1 MSSVDST
8 ASPQEPVEVPVS
20 ELAPDV
26 LVALVESFVLREG
39 TDYGPREFTLEEKVR
54 EVIRQLERRE
64 ALIMFDPETESVT
77 ILPRQGTSGRTAA

>member
-1 MSSVDST
+1 MSSVDSNS
-8 ASPQEPVEVPVS
+8 SPQEPVDVPVS

-64 ALIMFDPETESVT
+64 ARIVFDPETESVT
-77 ILPRQGTSGRTAA
+77 ILPGQNPSA

>member
-1 MSSVDST
+1 MSSMDST

-20 ELAPDV
+20 ALAPEM

-39 TDYGPREFTLEEKVR
+39 TDYGPQEFTLEQKVR

-64 ALIMFDPETESVT
+64 ARIVFDPETESIT
-77 ILPRQGTSGRTAA
+77 ILPGRGPVT